1 MNGIHIFQSFLIIAG
16 LLSVSVG
23 LSYIKAA
30 LKRYS
35 QALSNARSYDYV

>member
-1 MNGIHIFQSFLIIAG
+1 MNGISILPSILIIAG
-16 LLSVSVG
+16 LLSVSIG
-23 LSYIKAA
+23 LSFVKAA

>member
-1 MNGIHIFQSFLIIAG
+1 MNGIYILQSILIVAG

-23 LSYIKAA
+23 LSYAKAA

-35 QALSNARSYDYV
+35 QALSNARSFDYV

>member
-1 MNGIHIFQSFLIIAG
+1 MNGIPIFQSILIIAG
-16 LLSVSVG
+16 LLSVSIG
-23 LSYIKAA
+23 LSFVKAA

>member
-1 MNGIHIFQSFLIIAG
+1 MNGIPIFHSILIIAS
-16 LLSVSVG
+16 LLSVSIG
-23 LSYIKAA
+23 LSFVKAA